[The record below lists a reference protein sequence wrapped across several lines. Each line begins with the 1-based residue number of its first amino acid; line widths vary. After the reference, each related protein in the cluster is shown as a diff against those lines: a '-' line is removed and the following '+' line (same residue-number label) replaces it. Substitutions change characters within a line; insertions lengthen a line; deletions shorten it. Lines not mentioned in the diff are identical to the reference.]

1 LAGLLATF
9 IGAGSSMGVA
19 GLGFKIGI
27 AGAWYLIPLGISML
41 TFAFLLSRKLSALR
55 QITVGDVLELRYA
68 PSARVISAAW
78 IVFMYLLIT
87 AAQIVGMGTI
97 IHVLLKWPLLY
108 SMIIST
114 AVFVAY
120 TILGGLWA
128 VTLTDFIQAIILL
141 AGFYL
146 LGPIL
151 SVNAAGG
158 FSGIETKLGPQ
169 YLSMANIPGILLLG
183 FFSLFFLQWVAQ
195 DGYQRVFAAK
205 DSKTAYV
212 SCIVAGV
219 VVLFLGFGAALVGA
233 SAHALFP
240 DLKPE
245 ASAVTMIL
253 KVFPSPLNA
262 IVTAALVAV
271 IMSTADSVILVAS
284 TSVTRDFY
292 QRFIKPDASDAQ
304 MIRVTRV
311 ATAVVAIIALLIGIK
326 FTYILRIL
334 IYAISIYIAVFV
346 PAVVAAFYWKR
357 ATETGAIVSMLV
369 GGVLVLLI
377 MLYVPKVPV
386 PALIGLPISAVVLII
401 VSLLTKPDVE
411 KVAAFLEKAKV

>member
-1 LAGLLATF
+1 
-9 IGAGSSMGVA
+9 
-19 GLGFKIGI
+19 
-27 AGAWYLIPLGISML
+27 
-41 TFAFLLSRKLSALR
+41 
-55 QITVGDVLELRYA
+55 
-68 PSARVISAAW
+68 
-78 IVFMYLLIT
+78 
-87 AAQIVGMGTI
+87 
-97 IHVLLKWPLLY
+97 
-108 SMIIST
+108 
-114 AVFVAY
+114 
-120 TILGGLWA
+120 
-128 VTLTDFIQAIILL
+128 
-141 AGFYL
+141 
-146 LGPIL
+146 
-151 SVNAAGG
+151 
-158 FSGIETKLGPQ
+158 
-169 YLSMANIPGILLLG
+169 MANIPGLLLLG

-219 VVLFLGFGAALVGA
+219 VVLFLGFGAALVGT

-253 KVFPSPLNA
+253 KVFPSPMNA
-262 IVTAALVAV
+262 IVTAALIAV

-326 FTYILRIL
+326 FTFILRIL

-357 ATETGAIVSMLV
+357 ATDTGAIVSMIV

-377 MLYVPKVPV
+377 MLYVPKLEV